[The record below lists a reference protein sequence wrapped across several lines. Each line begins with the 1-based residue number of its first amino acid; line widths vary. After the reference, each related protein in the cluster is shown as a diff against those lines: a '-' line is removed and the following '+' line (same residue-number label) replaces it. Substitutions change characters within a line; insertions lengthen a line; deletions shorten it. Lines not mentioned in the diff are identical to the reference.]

1 MKKKLFL
8 ILSII
13 VLSGANLL
21 AQNDGFFTSSY
32 TEFRETDNDWGFEM
46 PALPGQH
53 GVNYDF
59 AAEAPLGS
67 GVLLLAAFAML
78 RLKRNDK

>member
-1 MKKKLFL
+1 MKKL
-8 ILSII
+8 IITAI
-13 VLSGANLL
+13 FTIGFVFNIN
-21 AQNDGFFTSSY
+21 AQSDGFFTSSY
-32 TEFRETDNDWGFEM
+32 TEFRATENDWGIDM

-67 GVLLLAAFAML
+67 GLLLLSAFAIL
-78 RLKRNDK
+78 RLRAKDE

>member
-32 TEFRETDNDWGFEM
+32 TEFRETDNDWGIEM

-53 GVNYDF
+53 
-59 AAEAPLGS
+59 AAS
-67 GVLLLAAFAML
+67 
-78 RLKRNDK
+78 RYW

>member
-8 ILSII
+8 MLSII
-13 VLSGANLL
+13 VLSCANML
-21 AQNDGFFTSSY
+21 AQKDGFFTSTY
-32 TEFRETDNDWGFEM
+32 TEFRETDNDWGFVM

-53 GVNYDF
+53 GADYDF

-67 GVLLLAAFAML
+67 GLLLLSAFAIL
-78 RLKRNDK
+78 RLKTKDK

>member
-8 ILSII
+8 MLSII
-13 VLSGANLL
+13 VLSCANMF
-21 AQNDGFFTSSY
+21 AQKDGFFTSTY
-32 TEFRETDNDWGFEM
+32 TEFRETENDWGIDM

-53 GVNYDF
+53 GTNFDF